1 MSDVINN
8 EIYDKLTPQRK
19 QLVDA
24 VLKNLEKQNG
34 LWQRGW
40 VYIGTPVSAIT
51 GKKYHGINNF
61 FLTIVAMSNGY
72 SDNRWATFNQI
83 KDKGWKFKTDAEGNS
98 LGKGAGVAIEFFELR
113 DRETR
118 QPFDRRVLDGMS
130 ADEREEY
137 MKENVFPLR
146 KYYRVFNGDVIQ
158 GIPERAKHEIDT
170 SGYSERAEKILK
182 LWSETESPIF
192 YGGDEAYYQIRTDS
206 IHIPQREQFKDLQ
219 EFYGTALHEVGHS
232 TGHESRLNRDM
243 GDGFGTPS
251 YAEEELRAEIASMF
265 IAQDLGIEMEES
277 HIQNNTAYIEDWKKK
292 ITENPNV
299 LFTAIADADR
309 ITKFVMAKEQHK
321 EVEHF
326 AVEEDTNEL
335 GEPIFRLYTTSE
347 NGQVEQ
353 PLTTAFYSREALM
366 AEVGKMQELPM
377 YSDKEFQEVSL
388 DELREISAK
397 NENAETEQSERR
409 KEEIKEV
416 QSEIYIRPSEIAA
429 QEMATRAVVGATIA
443 TVDMAGRGIDSL
455 THLSDRDV
463 VERARATRSGE
474 KFDTLYNGGSL
485 LGSEAKD
492 ERSLLSRLAMFTG
505 DEEQIMRI
513 LKSSGQY
520 RDEKPNAYYQQLI
533 KDEIKFIEGLKGKQT
548 SAPVRSSGSGKGGH
562 FGINAKS

>member
-24 VLKNLEKQNG
+24 VLKNLEKQHG

-61 FLTIVAMSNGY
+61 FLTIAAMSNGY

-83 KDKGWKFKTDAEGNS
+83 KDKGWEFKTDAEGNS

-347 NGQVEQ
+347 NGQIEQ

-533 KDEIKFIEGLKGKQT
+533 KDEIKFIEGLKGKHT
-548 SAPVRSSGSGKGGH
+548 SVPVRSSGSGKGVH
-562 FGINAKS
+562 SGINAKS

>member
-61 FLTIVAMSNGY
+61 FLTIAAMSNGY

-83 KDKGWKFKTDAEGNS
+83 KDKGWEFKTDAEGNS

-397 NENAETEQSERR
+397 NENAETEQNERR

-492 ERSLLSRLAMFTG
+492 ERS
-505 DEEQIMRI
+505 
-513 LKSSGQY
+513 
-520 RDEKPNAYYQQLI
+520 
-533 KDEIKFIEGLKGKQT
+533 
-548 SAPVRSSGSGKGGH
+548 
-562 FGINAKS
+562 

>member
-24 VLKNLEKQNG
+24 VLKNLEKQHG

-61 FLTIVAMSNGY
+61 FLTIAAMSNGY

-83 KDKGWKFKTDAEGNS
+83 KDKGWEFKTDAEGNS

-347 NGQVEQ
+347 NGQIEQ

-397 NENAETEQSERR
+397 NENAETEQNERR

-429 QEMATRAVVGATIA
+429 QEIAARAVVGATIA

-533 KDEIKFIEGLKGKQT
+533 KDEIKFIEGLKGKHT
-548 SAPVRSSGSGKGGH
+548 SAPARSSGSGKGGH
-562 FGINAKS
+562 FGVNAKS